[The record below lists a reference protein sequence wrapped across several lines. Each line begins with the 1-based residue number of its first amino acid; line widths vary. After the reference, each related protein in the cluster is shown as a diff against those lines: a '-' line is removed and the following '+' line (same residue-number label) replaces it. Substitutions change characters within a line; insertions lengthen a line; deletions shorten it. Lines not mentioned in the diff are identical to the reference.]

1 MTPSSRSQVPLKGT
15 RRLRRPHQM
24 TRYPLILS
32 LHPKALSRAC
42 EIPLLGSSG
51 LSAARGTANPAVSP
65 QSKKPQPGAFLQ
77 SHYFVALYRFKALEK
92 DDLDFP

>member
-1 MTPSSRSQVPLKGT
+1 
-15 RRLRRPHQM
+15 M
-24 TRYPLILS
+24 TRYPLILT

-42 EIPLLGSSG
+42 GISLLWDPQGCLPCGS
-51 LSAARGTANPAVSP
+51 ANPTVSP